1 MITKMSPIHILLVED
16 NEGDII
22 LTMEALN
29 EGKLYNKIS
38 IVRDGEQAIHFL
50 NKEGAYSDVARPDL
64 VLMDINLPRIDGKE
78 VLIYIKTNPLLKS
91 IPVVMLTTST
101 SETDVLE
108 SYKNHANCYISK
120 PVDLDK
126 FFEVV
131 QKIENFW
138 ISVVH
143 LPINE

>member
-1 MITKMSPIHILLVED
+1 MSPIHILLVED

-50 NKEGAYSDVARPDL
+50 NKEGEYTDAARPDL

-120 PVDLDK
+120 PVDLEK
-126 FFEVV
+126 FFDMV

-138 ISVVH
+138 ISVVQ